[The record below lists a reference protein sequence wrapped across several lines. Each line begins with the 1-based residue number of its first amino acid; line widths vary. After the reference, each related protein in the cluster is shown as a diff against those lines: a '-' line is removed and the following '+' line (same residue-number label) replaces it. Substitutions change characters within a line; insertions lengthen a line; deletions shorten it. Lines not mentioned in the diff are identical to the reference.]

1 MAKFQLNE
9 LIRPYDTND
18 TVRLA
23 DGTGAGNQLS
33 DADVNK
39 FVKLKGESQYGLCA
53 VGDEIE
59 GFAVSASD
67 AGGALYDGF
76 LLGTI
81 QKEGRKLV
89 TLDGIQATPGT
100 GTVAVGDYVVAGT
113 VVPRGTKVPGG
124 APRVC
129 KATAV
134 ASGIAFTWRVV
145 SLKGTGAVGQLA
157 VIERV

>member
-18 TVRLA
+18 TVRIA
-23 DGTGAGNQLS
+23 DGAGAANPLA

-39 FVKLKGESQYGLCA
+39 FVKMKGDSQYGLCA
-53 VGDEIE
+53 AGDEIE
-59 GFAVSASD
+59 GFLVTADD

-76 LLGTI
+76 KLGTI

-89 TLDGIQATPGT
+89 TLDGLQATPGT
-100 GTVAVGDYVVAGT
+100 GVVAVGDYVVAGT
-113 VVPRGTKVPGG
+113 VTARGTKLPG
-124 APRVC
+124 APKVC
-129 KATAV
+129 KATNAKDTL
-134 ASGIAFTWRVV
+134 SFLWRVV
-145 SLKGTGAVGQLA
+145 SLKGTTAVGQLA